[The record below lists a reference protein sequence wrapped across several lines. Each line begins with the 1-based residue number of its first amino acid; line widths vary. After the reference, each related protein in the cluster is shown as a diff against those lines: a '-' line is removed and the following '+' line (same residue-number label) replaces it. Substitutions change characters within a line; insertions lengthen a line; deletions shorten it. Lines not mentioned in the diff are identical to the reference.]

1 MRALTCICVLTFLCI
16 GTTVSYAQTIG
27 NEDPLESMPIRLGL
41 LGLSPT
47 LAITNFGFDDNI
59 FNDSTDPKRDFT
71 MTVTPRL
78 QARLRSGKV
87 LLSGTVATDLVYY
100 QEHDDERSIDYAAD
114 GRVDVDL
121 GWFKPYALASLLD
134 TRERL
139 NVELDVRAPRTQTKV
154 EVGTRLLLSP
164 KTGVVFDF
172 RRAGLD
178 FAEGTTFDGVPLS
191 QSLNSITKTIEGGL
205 ELYLTP
211 LTTFSV
217 VASRQTDR
225 FDQSPEK
232 NADTFRIL
240 PSIRMEAPAIIRG
253 SLAVGYRR
261 FSAIDPA
268 TPDYSG
274 VVAQGSLTH
283 TFAEQTKVD
292 LLVSRDVQYSFEET
306 QPYYLT
312 TGFRVVLTQQLGESL
327 DVRAIV
333 GRDRLDYR
341 EEATSAVPND
351 TRIDRASVLG
361 AGAGYRFQANLRIGV
376 DVEFA
381 RRTSNVPD
389 RRYDRTRVFA
399 SVTYGL

>member
-1 MRALTCICVLTFLCI
+1 
-16 GTTVSYAQTIG
+16 
-27 NEDPLESMPIRLGL
+27 MPIRFGL

-47 LAITNFGFDDNI
+47 LVITNFGIDDNI
-59 FNDSTDPKRDFT
+59 FNDATDPKRDFT
-71 MTVTPRL
+71 VTVTPRL

-87 LLSGTVATDLVYY
+87 LLSGTLATGLVYY
-100 QEHDDERSIDYAAD
+100 QKNDDERSIDYAAD

-121 GWFKPYALASLLD
+121 GWFQPYALASLLD

-139 NVELDVRAPRTQTKV
+139 NVELDERAPRTQTALA
-154 EVGTRLLLSP
+154 VGTRVLLSP
-164 KTGVVFDF
+164 KTGLVFDY
-172 RRAGLD
+172 RQAGLD

-191 QSLNSITKTIEGGL
+191 QSLNSTTKTLEGGL

-232 NADTFRIL
+232 DADTLQIL

-261 FSAIDPA
+261 FSAIDPE

-274 VVAQGSLTH
+274 LMVQGSLTH

-292 LLVSRDVQYSFEET
+292 LLLSRDVQYSFEET
-306 QPYYLT
+306 EPYYLT
-312 TGFRVVLTQQLGESL
+312 TGVRVVVTQQFGESL

-341 EEATSAVPND
+341 EEATSGVPND
-351 TRIDRASVLG
+351 SRIDRASVLG
-361 AGAGYRFQANLRIGV
+361 AGVGYRFQANLRTGL

-381 RRTSNVPD
+381 KRTSEVPN
-389 RRYDRTRVFA
+389 RQYDRTRVFA
-399 SVTYGL
+399 SMTYGF

>member
-1 MRALTCICVLTFLCI
+1 M
-16 GTTVSYAQTIG
+16 
-27 NEDPLESMPIRLGL
+27 
-41 LGLSPT
+41 
-47 LAITNFGFDDNI
+47 
-59 FNDSTDPKRDFT
+59 
-71 MTVTPRL
+71 
-78 QARLRSGKV
+78 
-87 LLSGTVATDLVYY
+87 
-100 QEHDDERSIDYAAD
+100 
-114 GRVDVDL
+114 
-121 GWFKPYALASLLD
+121 
-134 TRERL
+134 
-139 NVELDVRAPRTQTKV
+139 
-154 EVGTRLLLSP
+154 
-164 KTGVVFDF
+164 
-172 RRAGLD
+172 
-178 FAEGTTFDGVPLS
+178 PLS

-381 RRTSNVPD
+381 RRTSDVPD

-399 SVTYGL
+399 SMTYGL

>member
-1 MRALTCICVLTFLCI
+1 LRALTCICVLTVLCI
-16 GTTVSYAQTIG
+16 GTTESYAQTTSTT
-27 NEDPLESMPIRLGL
+27 DPLEAMPIRFGQ

-47 LAITNFGFDDNI
+47 LAITNLGIDDNI
-59 FNDSTDPKRDFT
+59 FNDATDPKRDFT

-78 QARLRSGKV
+78 QARLQTGKV
-87 LLSGTVATDLVYY
+87 LLSGAVATGLVYY
-100 QEHDDERSIDYAAD
+100 QKYDDERSIDYATD
-114 GRVDVDL
+114 GRVDVYL
-121 GWFKPYALASLLD
+121 GWFQPYALASLLD

-139 NVELDVRAPRTQTKV
+139 NVELDERAPRTQTAFA
-154 EVGTRLLLSP
+154 VGTRLLLSP
-164 KTGVVFDF
+164 KTGIMFDF
-172 RRAGLD
+172 RQAGLD

-191 QSLNSITKTIEGGL
+191 QSLNSTTKTLEGGL

-261 FSAIDPA
+261 FSPIDPE

-274 VVAQGSLTH
+274 LVVQGSLTH

-292 LLVSRDVQYSFEET
+292 LLLSRDVQYSFEESE
-306 QPYYLT
+306 PYYLT
-312 TGFRVVLTQQLGESL
+312 TGFRVVLTQQLGESF
-327 DVRAIV
+327 DVRAMV
-333 GRDRLDYR
+333 GRDRLEYR
-341 EEATSAVPND
+341 EEATSGVPKD

-361 AGAGYRFQANLRIGV
+361 AGVGYRFQANLRTGV

-381 RRTSNVPD
+381 KRTSEVPN
-389 RRYDRTRVFA
+389 RQYERTRVFA
-399 SVTYGL
+399 SMTYGF